1 MTTTAVNKVI
11 EDTTSATTGASTN
24 KPENVEDIFKK
35 VSKSA
40 KKIFN
45 AVKDEIST
53 FENSS
58 SKMVSKSGMVWVLA
72 VFSIFLFKL
81 NH

>member
-1 MTTTAVNKVI
+1 MTTTAINKVT
-11 EDTTSATTGASTN
+11 EDSTSVTTGASTN

-45 AVKDEIST
+45 AVKDELST

-58 SKMVSKSGMVWVLA
+58 SKMVSNSGMVWVLA
-72 VFSIFLFKL
+72 IVYFFI
-81 NH
+81 